1 MTVNPTKTINELIS
15 ALAYVIDIEEG
26 RNIYHAWRVSI
37 FTAKISRHL
46 VAPNLLKEIFYAS
59 LLHDIGGV
67 EFSHHIIHYLKLND
81 KKSRN
86 LLLSHPVVGA
96 QIVSNIPKL
105 TAAAKFIL
113 DHHEWINGAGYP
125 RAKIGKD
132 IPLGSQIIRIADALD
147 IIIQTDNSLDLNK
160 LKKIISARVNKEF
173 SSSLL
178 TTCLGILKKDNFFH
192 RVALR
197 RNVPAIFE
205 ETKHMVGPI
214 HIPLKIDAIGTTME
228 VLAQVIDMKHP
239 YTSGHSF
246 RVSRYALSCALA
258 LNLSHNEI
266 TKIKWA
272 GLLHDLGKL
281 GLSRKILDKPEHLTA
296 REFQEIK
303 NHASLTRTIM
313 EMIPSLEE
321 ITLIAASHHEH
332 FDGSGYPLGLKGEE
346 IPMEA
351 RILAVCDAFDAM
363 TSHRP
368 YRNALNPADACEEL
382 QSNAGTQFDPQIVRQ
397 VIPIF
402 KNLNL

>member
-15 ALAYVIDIEEG
+15 ALAYVIDIEKG

-37 FTAKISRHL
+37 LTARIAKHL
-46 VAPNLLKEIFYAS
+46 VKPTLLKEIFYAS

-67 EFSHHIIHYLKLND
+67 ELSHHIIHYLKLSD
-81 KKSRN
+81 KESHN

-105 TAAAKFIL
+105 TPAAKFIL
-113 DHHEWINGAGYP
+113 DHHEWINGTGYP

-132 IPLGSQIIRIADALD
+132 IPLGSQIIRIADSID
-147 IIIQTDNSLDLNK
+147 ILIQTDKSLDLNK
-160 LKKIISARVNKEF
+160 FRKFMSAKVNKEF
-173 SSSLL
+173 SHRLFTL
-178 TTCLGILKKDNFFH
+178 GLGILKKDNFLH
-192 RVALR
+192 KVSLR
-197 RNVPAIFE
+197 RNVPTLFE
-205 ETKHMVGPI
+205 ETKHTVGPI
-214 HIPLKIDAIGTTME
+214 HIPLKIDAIGTTIE

-258 LNLSHNEI
+258 LNLNHNEI

-296 REFQEIK
+296 KEFQEVK
-303 NHASLTRTIM
+303 NHASLTRAIM

-332 FDGSGYPLGLKGEE
+332 FDGSGYPLGLTEEE
-346 IPMEA
+346 IPIEA

-363 TSHRP
+363 TSNRP
-368 YRNALNPADACEEL
+368 YRSALTPAEACQEL
-382 QSNAGTQFDPQIVRQ
+382 ENNAGTQFDPQMIRQIV
-397 VIPIF
+397 PIF